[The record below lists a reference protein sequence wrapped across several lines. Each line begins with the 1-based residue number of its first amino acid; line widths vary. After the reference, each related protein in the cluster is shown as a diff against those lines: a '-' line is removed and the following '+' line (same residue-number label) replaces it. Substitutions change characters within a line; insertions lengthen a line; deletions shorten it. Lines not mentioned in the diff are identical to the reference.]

1 MKKLSITEEELQ
13 QSFKELEND
22 RLLLLIEKIMDAAIW
37 SHSYRNKEQWQTPI
51 HELLDTI
58 WAALTREKLDRI
70 ENGTLQPNAH

>member
-37 SHSYRNKEQWQTPI
+37 SHSYRNKEQWQTPL

-58 WAALTREKLDRI
+58 WAASTREKLDRI